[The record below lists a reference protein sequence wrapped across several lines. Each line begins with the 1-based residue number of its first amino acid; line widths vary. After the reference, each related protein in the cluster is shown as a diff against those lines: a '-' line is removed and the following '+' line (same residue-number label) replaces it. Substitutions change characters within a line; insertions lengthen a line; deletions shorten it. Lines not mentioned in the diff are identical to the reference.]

1 MYLKKLIILKQ
12 LNESICMEK
21 KSASLQITVILLL
34 SAILPIISVN
44 SLGELPLNLVIFRVS
59 MYSMVLTIFSFALKA
74 FYIER
79 VQGTLVP
86 LLSTP
91 IKITD
96 IIFGKSLFLAIT
108 ATLLSLIDQ
117 VFVVAYLTI
126 QNQSFADIKRL
137 ILQVIIQTLFVI
149 PVLAGILSNI
159 IGVMTITAKNN
170 RTASLSSLLPS
181 LAVFI
186 LFAFT
191 TNKEIHILYLQ
202 VIIVVSCIILNIA
215 VFFYLKYR
223 FNSERVLYE
232 RFSK

>member
-1 MYLKKLIILKQ
+1 MYLKKLIMLKQ
-12 LNESICMEK
+12 LNESIFMDK
-21 KSASLQITVILLL
+21 RNASLQIALILLL
-34 SAILPIISVN
+34 SAILPIISNN
-44 SLGELPLNLVIFRVS
+44 SLGELPVNLVILRVS
-59 MYSMVLTIFSFALKA
+59 MYSMVLTIFSFALKT
-74 FYIER
+74 FFIER

-91 IKITD
+91 IKMTD
-96 IIFGKSLFLAIT
+96 IIFGKSFFLVIT
-108 ATLLSLIDQ
+108 ATLLSLVDQ
-117 VFVVAYLTI
+117 AIAIAYI
-126 QNQSFADIKRL
+126 YIINQSVTDIKWL
-137 ILQVIIQTLFVI
+137 LLQVIIQTLFVI
-149 PVLAGILSNI
+149 PFFTGILSNI
-159 IGVMTITAKNN
+159 IGVMTMTAKNN